1 MSDFEIRDLTN
12 IDEFRQVVGL
22 EKAITPNGDV
32 SLVGPYHPTTYAFDG
47 EVKGMKPSDMAG
59 WETPIPKQQKP

>member
-1 MSDFEIRDLTN
+1 M
-12 IDEFRQVVGL
+12 GL

-47 EVKGMKPSDMAG
+47 YVQGIKPSDMAG
-59 WETPIPKQQKP
+59 WNTPIPKAK